1 MQQAVD
7 WMFLLTVE
15 WFGLPDGMKKHSE
28 QLDYGFKGHSNDELR
43 QIWMSTAV
51 PLCEELG
58 LKVPAHF
65 DQQQQKYVIDC
76 AFPAFFDE
84 KNKRWLLEDG
94 PCTWDDVM
102 KRWKARGPRNEQ
114 YVEKLQRGKKEM
126 VRLLEQEA

>member
-1 MQQAVD
+1 M
-7 WMFLLTVE
+7 
-15 WFGLPDGMKKHSE
+15 
-28 QLDYGFKGHSNDELR
+28 
-43 QIWMSTAV
+43 
-51 PLCEELG
+51 
-58 LKVPAHF
+58 KVPAHF

-84 KNKRWLLEDG
+84 KNKRWVLEDG